1 VSAPGADPGER
12 AAWDRLDATLVTLR
26 ACRSAAE
33 LVDCACELALEACS
47 AEAATVSRVRDGVR
61 VPWLRSGRPELLE
74 HLESDEATSEDRTT
88 LPPDAGRTGAAP
100 ITTRDNVLGILHVAG
115 TDLRG
120 EIVRSYAQAL
130 GSMFGLVGVLRQAEE
145 QRYVL
150 ARLRHSLAEVEDRPI
165 ELYEAAPDRRGTRL
179 GAAPSGV
186 SSAALRGRLTARQR
200 EVLDLMVAGLSN
212 TEIAERLVVALPT
225 VKSHVRAVLRASGAV
240 NRSDAVARFARGADG
255 PMDADL

>member
-1 VSAPGADPGER
+1 MSASGADPGER

-26 ACRSAAE
+26 ACRSSAE
-33 LVDCACELALEACS
+33 LVGCACELAVEACG

-74 HLESDEATSEDRTT
+74 HLESTEDTASDR
-88 LPPDAGRTGAAP
+88 PPDAGRTATAA
-100 ITTRDNVLGILHVAG
+100 ITAQDDVLGILHVAG
-115 TDLRG
+115 SNLRE

-150 ARLRHSLAEVEDRPI
+150 ARLRHSLAEVEERPI
-165 ELYEAAPDRRGTRL
+165 ELYEAAADRRGPRL
-179 GAAPSGV
+179 GATTSGV
-186 SSAALRGRLTARQR
+186 SPAAVRGRLTARQR
-200 EVLDLMVAGLSN
+200 EVLDLMVGGLSN
-212 TEIAERLVVALPT
+212 AEIAERLVVALPT

-240 NRSDAVARFARGADG
+240 NRSDAVARFARGDR
-255 PMDADL
+255 